1 MGGSAIRNEPATT
14 ALLEQYPEAYQI
26 FEQAGWL
33 NYFRRLQ
40 WYNEQQVLEFALN
53 LQEHHSVVNGVRIS
67 VTEEDIA
74 AVSGL
79 PTDGAR
85 IFSRKHIIRGA
96 QQNFFLPEEQVIF
109 KGRGIQLSSLPPP
122 WPGVAK
128 FIKHYLTCEGRYQ
141 VVYQHEL
148 LLLSHLR
155 HNRHVNIPYYL
166 LGCLRNM
173 VPYCKKA
180 KEPTLSLTHHRLCQL
195 LINRGFQQQNHPPL
209 NPQPAIEFP
218 QNQQQPNPPDAPE
231 VLPTLPTE
239 TTSPVSPPTITESP
253 PIIAESSTPAFHI
266 LSDDSE
272 PEKSAYPTTRGRPL
286 RKRKQASLFPPFLR
300 KKRLRTS
307 TRPPLMTPTLATPPI
322 QLTPREPL
330 TSPIPGSLPLSTMG
344 AATQKS
350 DAPQTVTPS
359 VSHRVAETQE
369 PVTHS
374 VAETQEPAMAETQ
387 KTATAE
393 TQEPAADIEM
403 ELQNSDA
410 QTSFVFNKE
419 AETQSA
425 IYLVAETQEPATNIE
440 VELQEMETLD
450 AAMAVTQEPAT
461 GLETEEVE
469 TQDAATPPSST
480 NRAERPATHSVA
492 ETQKPPTDMEIDM
505 QESEIE
511 GAEILL
517 SLHQE
522 AATQA
527 SVSIPVAAP
536 QEPAKETMT
545 ATQEPVIIKS
555 KSTTPD
561 VLQENEFLKSQLEAY
576 QQELARAREEYEK
589 ELTRY
594 ALERTTILA
603 ERTTESICKEYMCCQ
618 CGNIYYQAGYK
629 IVQVPVPG
637 ETPTP
642 SPFEA
647 RTEPAVT
654 QEPAGPSKIKTE
666 PAETQEPAGPKIQKE
681 IPTTKKDVQTLPT
694 EGLTLPSQINPS
706 TSREQFTQTLPGP
719 TTSDAETQTSH
730 LWDELAEIQKWKKE
744 YAKTQDQQLQVHR
757 QTWRNHTFSNWEAL
771 DLTRQEVRKVKKKNR
786 DLKARMVKIFDLM
799 HSLIATRKPSCNYS
813 LFLVERL
820 IWFQIKSIV
829 EGKPYE
835 VIEPTD
841 FVKTFLA
848 ASIKDQHLLCEG
860 YFHNEAIPENRRLNI
875 NPLVGDVQLRA
886 FTSFLYNQILW
897 QSNFSTVSHNEDK
910 KLLWIRP
917 EPERAARF
925 ISEYYEVLKK
935 PGVTEHVQQLQSA
948 VLQECQQSISNI
960 EIPALQANNLM
971 WQQSTKQRQQ
981 YNPFGPTNLEAA
993 ISRVPSYIQCI
1004 KHCAENWIGYKFYF
1018 PLLWLPIETYQV
1030 RYKLSKKAETA
1041 AWHRL
1046 QEDQGF
1052 KPPTD
1057 STARSYCLS
1066 TLHGQSQYRD
1076 SDSK

>member
-14 ALLEQYPEAYQI
+14 ALLEQYPVAYQI

-40 WYNEQQVLEFALN
+40 WYNEQQVLQFALN
-53 LQEHHSVVNGVRIS
+53 LQEDHSVVNGVRIS

-85 IFSRKHIIRGA
+85 IFSRKHIIRDA
-96 QQNFFLPEEQVIF
+96 QQNFFLPEEQIIF

-173 VPYCKKA
+173 VPYCRKA

-195 LINRGFQQQNHPPL
+195 LINRGFEQQNHPL
-209 NPQPAIEFP
+209 INPAPAAEIP
-218 QNQQQPNPPDAPE
+218 QEQQQQNPPNAPE
-231 VLPTLPTE
+231 LPHTLTTKP
-239 TTSPVSPPTITESP
+239 TSPARPLTLTESSSP
-253 PIIAESSTPAFHI
+253 TIAESSTSALLI

-272 PEKSAYPTTRGRPL
+272 PEKSAYPTTRGKPL

-307 TRPPLMTPTLATPPI
+307 TRPPLMTLTLATPPI

-344 AATQKS
+344 AATQES

-359 VSHRVAETQE
+359 VSYRVAETQE

-393 TQEPAADIEM
+393 TQEPAADIEI
-403 ELQNSDA
+403 ELQDSDA
-410 QTSFVFNKE
+410 QTSFIFNKE
-419 AETQSA
+419 AGTQSA
-425 IYLVAETQEPATNIE
+425 IYPAAETQEPATNIE
-440 VELQEMETLD
+440 DELQES
-450 AAMAVTQEPAT
+450 
-461 GLETEEVE
+461 EV
-469 TQDAATPPSST
+469 
-480 NRAERPATHSVA
+480 
-492 ETQKPPTDMEIDM
+492 
-505 QESEIE
+505 E

-517 SLHQE
+517 SLYQE
-522 AATQA
+522 AETQA
-527 SVSIPVAAP
+527 SVSITVAAP

-545 ATQEPVIIKS
+545 ATQEPVIPKP
-555 KSTTPD
+555 KPTMAD

-576 QQELARAREEYEK
+576 QQELTRARDEYEK

-637 ETPTP
+637 ATPTP

-666 PAETQEPAGPKIQKE
+666 PAETQEPASPRIQKG
-681 IPTTKKDVQTLPT
+681 IPTDKKDVQTLPT
-694 EGLTLPSQINPS
+694 EGLTPPSQINPS
-706 TSREQFTQTLPGP
+706 TSREQFTQTPPGP

-730 LWDELAEIQKWKKE
+730 LWDEHAEIQKWKKE

-829 EGKPYE
+829 EGKSYE

-848 ASIKDQHLLCEG
+848 ASTKDQHLLCEA
-860 YFHNEAIPENRRLNI
+860 YFHNEAIPENRLLNI

-897 QSNFSTVSHNEDK
+897 QSNFSTVRNNEENK
-910 KLLWIRP
+910 RLWIRP

-935 PGVTEHVQQLQSA
+935 PGVTEHVQQLQSL
-948 VLQECQQSISNI
+948 VIQECQQSINTI
-960 EIPALQANNLM
+960 EIPALQANNLI

-981 YNPFGPTNLEAA
+981 HNPFGPTNLEAA

-1004 KHCAENWIGYKFYF
+1004 RHCAENWIGYKFYF
-1018 PLLWLPIETYQV
+1018 PMLWLPIETYQV

-1046 QEDQGF
+1046 QEEQGF

-1066 TLHGQSQYRD
+1066 TLHGQSQYQD
-1076 SDSK
+1076 SDLE